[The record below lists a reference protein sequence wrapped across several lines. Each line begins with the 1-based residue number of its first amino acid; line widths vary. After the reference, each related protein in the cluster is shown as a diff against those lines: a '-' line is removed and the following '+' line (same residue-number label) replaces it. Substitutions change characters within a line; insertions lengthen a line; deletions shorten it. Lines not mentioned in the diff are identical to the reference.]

1 MVKALEAA
9 RRVNDYATASRV
21 FEGLRFKVES
31 KEQYQQYLDELKDIR
46 EELGKSNSSAHFT
59 PAINSCRRHPQ
70 GGSLQRADVK
80 PFHSNHSLQLQLLR
94 HTSSSDQSDFTK
106 LGHHPK
112 SHRTHHPF

>member
-46 EELGKSNSSAHFT
+46 EELGETSALIVFVVLT
-59 PAINSCRRHPQ
+59 NVYRRHPQ
-70 GGSLQRADVK
+70 GGSLPRADLES
-80 PFHSNHSLQLQLLR
+80 FHSNHSLLLR
-94 HTSSSDQSDFTK
+94 HTQ
-106 LGHHPK
+106 L
-112 SHRTHHPF
+112 